1 MNSRLNKIFEKLIDD
16 YDEEQKNQELHSSEQ
31 LEVNLNKY
39 IDERY
44 FKFVIPSISNTGQQ
58 ER

>member
-1 MNSRLNKIFEKLIDD
+1 MDSRLNKIFEKLIDD
-16 YDEEQKNQELHSSEQ
+16 YDEEQKNQELHSPEQ

-44 FKFVIPSISNTGQQ
+44 FKFVIPSISNTGQ
-58 ER
+58 